1 MRTRNYLILFN
12 RCQLEFT
19 MLENITLSADKNLIK
34 LAQKKAAKEN
44 STLNTQFCDWLKQ
57 YVSSEHKLIDYDS
70 LMDQLAYA
78 QPGKKFSRDE
88 MNER

>member
-1 MRTRNYLILFN
+1 
-12 RCQLEFT
+12 
-19 MLENITLSADKNLIK
+19 MLEDITLRAEKNLID
-34 LAQKKAAKEN
+34 LARAKAAKEN
-44 STLNTQFCDWLKQ
+44 STLNTQFNEWLER
-57 YVSSEHKLIDYDS
+57 YVSSDRKLIDYDS

>member
-1 MRTRNYLILFN
+1 
-12 RCQLEFT
+12 
-19 MLENITLSADKNLIK
+19 MLEDITLSADRQLIK
-34 LAQKKAAKEN
+34 LARAKAGKEN
-44 STLNTQFCDWLKQ
+44 STLNTQFNEWLER
-57 YVSSEHKLIDYDS
+57 YVSSDRKLIDYDS